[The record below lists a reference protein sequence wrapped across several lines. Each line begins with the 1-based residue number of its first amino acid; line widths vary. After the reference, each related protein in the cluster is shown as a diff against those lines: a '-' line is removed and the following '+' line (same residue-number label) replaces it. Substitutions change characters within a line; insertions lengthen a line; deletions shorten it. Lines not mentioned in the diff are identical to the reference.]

1 MIIKDIVNR
10 DNVNLENCDQE
21 PIHIP
26 GTIQPHGF
34 LLAIDLN
41 TKKIKFCSGNVDV
54 YLGIPHEK
62 ILDKNISEI
71 FNEEASV
78 SINALFT
85 LSPGK
90 VSVLKTSVAGNDF
103 DFIAH
108 NTDNYLIIE
117 AEKQQDVTKTS
128 DLVDL
133 SRDFVT
139 AMEDTQTL
147 KELCDLVAV
156 SIKKITGY
164 DRVMVYRF
172 DEQYNGEV
180 LSESKNDDLEGF
192 LGLHYPHTDIPA
204 QARQL
209 YIKNQLRVIVDVN
222 YVPTAIFTTEN
233 VKNDALDLSLSVLR
247 SVSPIHIQYLQNMG
261 VGGTLTISLLL
272 RGKLWGLIACHHY
285 SAKYLTYDVRMS
297 AKLLGHFITSQIDS
311 RNLNEEYEIRNK
323 VNQAVS
329 HFGSQVYELNRN
341 SLEKI
346 INDPA
351 ILQVCNADGFA
362 AVINHTIYKFGI
374 TPNDETI
381 KLLSQQCENGQHFK
395 TESLKTDLA
404 KLELKD
410 NDLPGINLFSFKKGS
425 NDCLIWFRQESLRD
439 VNWAGDPGKSIEK
452 DKNGLSPRKSFALY
466 QQTVKDH
473 SKPWLESEI
482 SASSGFANFFEKHLN
497 SVLLS
502 EEEEKQRQLANTLIQ
517 TNAELENIN
526 YISTHD
532 LQEPLRKIQ
541 MTASVLLGNKNEHI
555 SPDVLEKIVKM
566 NQFAGRM
573 QFLIKDILKY
583 TQLNY
588 GTAAFENV
596 NLAELLRGIKSEMVE
611 SLVEKD
617 AKLDVE
623 EMPSV
628 NGVSFLLKQLFTN
641 LINNSLKF
649 SDPSRLS
656 TIKIALE
663 KNAFKLPPAVDLSLT
678 DYHIIKYTDNGV
690 GFEPEDNEK
699 IFKIFTRLYNSQ
711 SIVGSGIGLAICRKI
726 MQTHNGYIFA
736 EGKPNKGATF
746 RILFP
751 KKLMEIK
758 K

>member
-1 MIIKDIVNR
+1 MNIKDIVNR
-10 DNVNLENCDQE
+10 DNVNLQNCDQE

-34 LLAIDLN
+34 LLAIDLH
-41 TKKIKFCSGNVDV
+41 TKKITFCSGNIHS

-62 ILDKNISEI
+62 ILDKTVSDI
-71 FNEEASV
+71 FNSEATQSL
-78 SINALFT
+78 NELFD
-85 LSPGK
+85 LPLGK
-90 VSVLKTSVAGNDF
+90 VSLLKTSISGNSF
-103 DFIAH
+103 DFITH
-108 NTDNYLIIE
+108 RTSEYLIIE
-117 AEKQQDVTKTS
+117 AEQQHEISNSS

-139 AMEDTQTL
+139 AMEETQSL

-180 LSESKNDDLEGF
+180 LSESKNDELEGF

-209 YIKNQLRVIVDVN
+209 YIKNQLRIIVDVN
-222 YVPTAIFTTEN
+222 YTPTAIYTTQN
-233 VKNDALDLSLSVLR
+233 LKNDALDLSLSVLR

-261 VGGTLTISLLL
+261 VGATLTISLLL

-323 VNQAVS
+323 ANNAVA
-329 HFGSQVYELNRN
+329 HFVSKTYDLNRE
-341 SLEKI
+341 SISEMI
-346 INDPA
+346 SDTS
-351 ILQVCNADGFA
+351 ILAVCNADGVA
-362 AVINHTIYKFGI
+362 AVINNVVYKFGN
-374 TPNDETI
+374 TPSDQDI
-381 KLLSQQCENGQHFK
+381 KNLSEKFENGEHFK
-395 TESLKTDLA
+395 TESINTDATGFDLKLN
-404 KLELKD
+404 E
-410 NDLPGINLFSFKKGS
+410 LPGINLFSLKKGT

-439 VNWAGDPGKSIEK
+439 VNWAGDPNKSIEK

-466 QQTVKDH
+466 QETVKDH
-473 SKPWLESEI
+473 SKIWLESELR
-482 SASSGFANFFEKHLN
+482 ASEAFVNFFGKHL
-497 SVLLS
+497 SSIVLS
-502 EEEEKQRQLANTLIQ
+502 EEEEKLRQLANTLIQ

-541 MTASVLLGNKNEHI
+541 MTASVLLGDKNHNLT
-555 SPDVLEKIVKM
+555 PDALEKVTKM
-566 NQFAGRM
+566 NQFANRM

-588 GTAAFENV
+588 STDAFANV
-596 NLAELLRGIKSEMVE
+596 DLKELLLGIRSEMIE
-611 SLVEKD
+611 ALVEKQ
-617 AKLDVE
+617 AKLEISDL
-623 EMPSV
+623 PKI
-628 NGVSFLLKQLFTN
+628 NGVAFLLKQLFTN

-649 SDPSRLS
+649 SDPSRPCKISIRAEETIFESPVETKFS
-656 TIKIALE
+656 TA
-663 KNAFKLPPAVDLSLT
+663 
-678 DYHIIKYTDNGV
+678 DYHIITYSDNGV
-690 GFEPEDNEK
+690 GFDPADNEK
-699 IFKIFTRLYNSQ
+699 IFKIFTRLYTSQ
-711 SIVGSGIGLAICRKI
+711 TIVGSGIGLAICRKI
-726 MQTHNGYIFA
+726 MQTHNGFIYA
-736 EGKPNKGATF
+736 HGKPGAGATF
-746 RILFP
+746 TILFP
-751 KKLMEIK
+751 KKVITDK